1 MNVETITVG
10 PLAVNCYIISDP
22 VSNEAILID
31 PGSESK
37 RIINLIEV
45 RNLKLN
51 SIINTH
57 CHIDHIAEV
66 KTVQDHFKTQ
76 FLIHKNELPLLEM
89 LNDSDGLFGINVSG
103 IPEVSDFLKPDQKIM
118 IGKYTGTILFTPGH
132 SPGGISLSISN
143 HVFVGDCLFKDSIG
157 RTDLHGGNYDELIT
171 SIKTKLFSL
180 PDDTLVYPG
189 HGPLTTIQYEKNN
202 NPFLR

>member
-45 RNLKLN
+45 RNLKLS

-66 KTVQDHFKTQ
+66 KAIQDHFETQ
-76 FLIHKNELPLLEM
+76 FLIHENELPVLNM
-89 LNDSDGLFGINVSG
+89 LSASDGLFGINVSG
-103 IPEVSDFLKPDQKIM
+103 TPEVSGFLKPDQKIS

-132 SPGGISLSISN
+132 SPGGITFLILN
-143 HVFVGDCLFKDSIG
+143 HVFVGDCLFKNSIG

-171 SIKTKLFSL
+171 SIKTKLFTL
-180 PDDTLVYPG
+180 PDDTIVYPG
-189 HGPLTTIQYEKNN
+189 HGPLTTIHYEKKN

>member
-1 MNVETITVG
+1 MNIETITVG
-10 PLAVNCYIISDP
+10 PLAVNCYIVSDP
-22 VSNEAILID
+22 ESNEALLID

-45 RNLKLN
+45 RNLKLQ

-66 KTVQDHFKTQ
+66 KAIQDHFDTK
-76 FLIHKNELPLLEM
+76 FLIHKNELALLNV

-103 IPEVSDFLKPDQKIM
+103 VPEVSGFLEPDQDIKL
-118 IGKYTGTILFTPGH
+118 GNNKCKILFTPGH
-132 SPGGISLSISN
+132 SPGGISLIIQN

-157 RTDLHGGNYDELIT
+157 RTDLHGGNYEQLIT
-171 SIKTKLFSL
+171 SIKTQLFTL
-180 PDDTLVYPG
+180 PDDTIVYPG
-189 HGPLTTIQYEKNN
+189 HGPVTTIKYEKRN

>member
-1 MNVETITVG
+1 MNIETLTVG

-22 VSNEAILID
+22 ESNESILID

-45 RNLKLN
+45 RNLKLR

-66 KTVQDHFKTQ
+66 KALQDYFDTK
-76 FLIHKNELPLLEM
+76 FLIHENELPLLNM
-89 LNDSDGLFGINVSG
+89 LNESDGLFGINVSG
-103 IPEVSDFLKPDQKIM
+103 VPEVSGYLQSEQEIKLGDNK
-118 IGKYTGTILFTPGH
+118 GKILFTPGH
-132 SPGGISLSISN
+132 SPGGISFVIKN

-157 RTDLHGGNYDELIT
+157 RTDLHGGNYEELIT
-171 SIKTKLFSL
+171 SIKTQLFTL
-180 PDDTLVYPG
+180 PDNTIVYPG
-189 HGPLTTIQYEKNN
+189 HGPATTIEYEKRN

>member
-180 PDDTLVYPG
+180 PEDTLVYPG

>member
-1 MNVETITVG
+1 MNIETLTVG

-22 VSNEAILID
+22 ISNEAILID

-45 RNLKLN
+45 RKLQLTA
-51 SIINTH
+51 IINTH

-66 KTVQDHFKTQ
+66 KAVQDHFDTQ
-76 FLIHKNELPLLEM
+76 FLIHENELPVMKMMSE
-89 LNDSDGLFGINVSG
+89 SDGLFGINVSG
-103 IPEVSDFLKPDQKIM
+103 APKVTDYLKPDQQINL
-118 IGKYTGTILFTPGH
+118 GSETGIILFTPGH
-132 SPGGISLSISN
+132 SPGGISFSILN

-157 RTDLHGGNYDELIT
+157 RTDLHGGNYNELIA
-171 SIKTKLFSL
+171 SIKTKLFTL
-180 PDDTLVYPG
+180 PEDTIVYPG
-189 HGPLTTIQYEKNN
+189 HGPLTTIQYEKRN

>member
-10 PLAVNCYIISDP
+10 PLAVHCYIISDP

-66 KTVQDHFKTQ
+66 KAIQDHFKTQ

-157 RTDLHGGNYDELIT
+157 HTDLHGGNYDELIT

>member
-1 MNVETITVG
+1 MNIETITVG
-10 PLAVNCYIISDP
+10 PLAVNCYIVSDP
-22 VSNEAILID
+22 KSNDAVLID

-37 RIINLIEV
+37 RIINIIEV

-66 KTVQDHFKTQ
+66 KAIQDHFKAQ
-76 FLIHKNELPLLEM
+76 FLIHESELPVLNM
-89 LNDSDGLFGINVSG
+89 LGESNGLFGIDVSG
-103 IPEVSDFLKPDQKIM
+103 VPDVSGYLSADQEIKIGEH
-118 IGKYTGTILFTPGH
+118 IGTILFTPGH
-132 SPGGISLSISN
+132 SPGGISLSFQN
-143 HVFVGDCLFKDSIG
+143 HVFVGDCLFKNSIG

-171 SIKTKLFSL
+171 SIKSKLFTLS
-180 PDDTLVYPG
+180 DDTIVYPG
-189 HGPLTTIQYEKNN
+189 HGPVTTIEYEKRN

>member
-1 MNVETITVG
+1 MNIETLTVG
-10 PLAVNCYIISDP
+10 PLAVNCYIVSDP
-22 VSNEAILID
+22 DSNEAILID
-31 PGSESK
+31 PGSDSK

-66 KTVQDHFKTQ
+66 KAIQDHFNVQ
-76 FLIHKNELPLLEM
+76 FLIHKNELPLLNM
-89 LNDSDGLFGINVSG
+89 LYDSDGLFGINVSG
-103 IPEVSDFLKPDQKIM
+103 VPEVSEFLDSDQEIKLGNSIC
-118 IGKYTGTILFTPGH
+118 KILFTPGH
-132 SPGGISLSISN
+132 SPGGISLLIQN

-171 SIKTKLFSL
+171 SIKTKLFTL
-180 PDDTLVYPG
+180 PNDTLVYPG
-189 HGPLTTIQYEKNN
+189 HGPVTTIEYEKRN
-202 NPFLR
+202 NPFLK

>member
-66 KTVQDHFKTQ
+66 KAIQDHFKTQ

>member
-76 FLIHKNELPLLEM
+76 FLIHKNELSLLEM

-180 PDDTLVYPG
+180 PEDTLVYPG

>member
-1 MNVETITVG
+1 MNIETLTVG
-10 PLAVNCYIISDP
+10 PLAVNSYIVSDP
-22 VSNEAILID
+22 ETNEAVLID

-45 RNLKLN
+45 RNLKLK

-66 KTVQDHFKTQ
+66 KAVQDHFDVQ
-76 FLIHKNELPLLEM
+76 FLIHESELPVLNM
-89 LNDSDGLFGINVSG
+89 LGDSDGLFGIDVSGVPNVSG
-103 IPEVSDFLKPDQKIM
+103 FLEPDQHIKL
-118 IGKYTGTILFTPGH
+118 GKNIGTILFTPGH
-132 SPGGISLSISN
+132 SPGGISFSIKN

-171 SIKTKLFSL
+171 SIKTQLFTL
-180 PDDTLVYPG
+180 PNDTIVYPG
-189 HGPLTTIQYEKNN
+189 HGPVTTIEYEKRN

>member
-1 MNVETITVG
+1 MNIETITVG
-10 PLAVNCYIISDP
+10 PLAVNCYIVSDP
-22 VSNEAILID
+22 ESNEAVLID

-57 CHIDHIAEV
+57 CHIDHLAEV
-66 KTVQDHFKTQ
+66 KAIQDHFDVQ
-76 FLIHKNELPLLEM
+76 FFIHENELPVLNM
-89 LNDSDGLFGINVSG
+89 LGESNGLFGIDVSG
-103 IPEVSDFLKPDQKIM
+103 VPEVSGYLLPDQEIT
-118 IGKYTGTILFTPGH
+118 IGEQKGTILFTPGH
-132 SPGGISLSISN
+132 SPGGISLSIQN

-157 RTDLHGGNYDELIT
+157 RTDLHGGNYNELIT
-171 SIKTKLFSL
+171 SIKTKLFTLS
-180 PDDTLVYPG
+180 DDTIVYPG
-189 HGPLTTIQYEKNN
+189 HGPITTIEYERRN

>member
-1 MNVETITVG
+1 MNIETITVG
-10 PLAVNCYIISDP
+10 PLAVNCYIVSDP
-22 VSNEAILID
+22 ETNEAILID

-45 RNLKLN
+45 RNLKL
-51 SIINTH
+51 SAIINTH

-66 KTVQDHFKTQ
+66 KTIQDHFQAK
-76 FLIHKNELPLLEM
+76 FLIHENELPV
-89 LNDSDGLFGINVSG
+89 LNMISESDGLFGITVTGAPNVTG
-103 IPEVSDFLKPDQKIM
+103 FLKPDQKFQL
-118 IGKYTGTILFTPGH
+118 GSHTATILFTPGH
-132 SPGGISLSISN
+132 SPGGISILLLN

-157 RTDLHGGNYDELIT
+157 RTDLHGGNYNELIT

-180 PDDTLVYPG
+180 PDDTIVYPG
-189 HGPLTTIQYEKNN
+189 HGPLTTIKYEKRN

>member
-10 PLAVNCYIISDP
+10 PLAVNSYIVSDP
-22 VSNEAILID
+22 ESNEAVLID

-37 RIINLIEV
+37 RIIKLIEV
-45 RNLKLN
+45 RKLKLN

-66 KTVQDHFKTQ
+66 KAIQDHFDVK
-76 FLIHKNELPLLEM
+76 FHIHENELPLLKM
-89 LNDSDGLFGINVSG
+89 LSDSDGLFGISVSG
-103 IPEVSDFLKPDQKIM
+103 VPKVSDFLLPDQEIKFGKIK
-118 IGKYTGTILFTPGH
+118 GSILFTPGH
-132 SPGGISLSISN
+132 SPGGISFVIQN

-171 SIKTKLFSL
+171 SIKTQLFTL
-180 PDDTLVYPG
+180 PDDTIVYPG
-189 HGPLTTIQYEKNN
+189 HGPVTTIEYEKRN

>member
-1 MNVETITVG
+1 MNIETLTVG
-10 PLAVNCYIISDP
+10 PLAVNCYIVSDP
-22 VSNEAILID
+22 ESNNAVLID

-45 RNLKLN
+45 RKLKLN

-66 KTVQDHFKTQ
+66 KAIQDHFSAQ
-76 FLIHKNELPLLEM
+76 FLIHESELPVLNM
-89 LNDSDGLFGINVSG
+89 LSDSNGLFGIDVSG
-103 IPEVSDFLKPDQKIM
+103 LPEVSGFLQPDQEIM

-132 SPGGISLSISN
+132 SPGGISFSIQN

-171 SIKTKLFSL
+171 SIKTQLFTLS
-180 PDDTLVYPG
+180 DDTIVYPG
-189 HGPLTTIQYEKNN
+189 HGPVTTIEYEKRN

>member
-22 VSNEAILID
+22 ESNEAILID
-31 PGSESK
+31 PGSEAK

-45 RNLKLN
+45 RNLKLK

-66 KTVQDHFKTQ
+66 KSIQDHFNAP
-76 FLIHKNELPLLEM
+76 FLIHENELPVLKM
-89 LNDSDGLFGINVSG
+89 LSKSDGLFGIGVSG
-103 IPEVSDFLKPDQKIM
+103 IPEVSDYLIPDQEISFGQLTGKIL
-118 IGKYTGTILFTPGH
+118 YTPGH
-132 SPGGISLSISN
+132 SPGGISISILN
-143 HVFVGDCLFKDSIG
+143 HVFVGDCLFKNSIG
-157 RTDLHGGNYDELIT
+157 RTDLHGGNYDELIS
-171 SIKTKLFSL
+171 SIMTKLFTL
-180 PDDTLVYPG
+180 PDDTIVHPG
-189 HGPLTTIQYEKNN
+189 HGPLTTIQFEKKN